1 MRRSKVKLHAAEAAG
16 VSLRHRKRFVILL
29 VIASVILGLG
39 VWAFVI
45 EPNRLVI
52 HYERI
57 VVSSPR
63 PDSRPIRIAAIGD
76 IHAGS
81 PFINT
86 TKLRQIVELTNG
98 QQPDLIVLLGDY
110 MVRDNFYQTLIEP
123 EITAGVLK
131 DLHAPLGVFAVI
143 GNHDSWYDAGRVRRA
158 FETVGITVL
167 ENDVRELR
175 FGDRSLWL
183 IGLADAQT
191 NRHDIRG
198 TLARVPPDASTI
210 VLEHHPDT
218 FLEMPA
224 AVKLILA
231 AHTHGGQVN
240 LPFVGRLIVP
250 SSHGQRFAA
259 GTIRE
264 DGKTMFVTTGVGTSI
279 LPVRFRVP
287 PEIAVLTIEG
297 L

>member
-1 MRRSKVKLHAAEAAG
+1 MPKRRFKP
-16 VSLRHRKRFVILL
+16 LRLILL
-29 VIASVILGLG
+29 AIVSAIVGLG

-45 EPNRLVI
+45 EPNRLVV
-52 HYERI
+52 HYETI

-81 PFINT
+81 PFISS
-86 TKLRQIVELTNG
+86 TKLKRIVALTNS

-110 MVRDNFYQTLIEP
+110 MVRDTFYQTHVEP

-158 FETVGITVL
+158 FETVGISVL
-167 ENDVRELR
+167 ENDVRELH

-191 NRHDIRG
+191 NRHDIHG
-198 TLARVPPDASTI
+198 TMARVPPGASTI
-210 VLEHHPDT
+210 LLMHHPDT
-218 FLEMPA
+218 FLELPA
-224 AVKLILA
+224 AVKLTLA

-240 LPFVGRLIVP
+240 LPYLGRRIVP
-250 SSHGQRFAA
+250 SSYGQRYAA
-259 GTIRE
+259 GIVRE

-279 LPVRFRVP
+279 IPVRFRVP
-287 PEIAVLTIEG
+287 PEIAVLTVEG

>member
-1 MRRSKVKLHAAEAAG
+1 LPKL
-16 VSLRHRKRFVILL
+16 RFKPLKLILL
-29 VIASVILGLG
+29 AIVSAIVGLA
-39 VWAFVI
+39 VWAFLI

-52 HYERI
+52 HYETI

-86 TKLRQIVELTNG
+86 TKLKRIVELTNG

-110 MVRDNFYQTLIEP
+110 MVRDKFYQTLVEP

-131 DLHAPLGVFAVI
+131 DLHAPLGVFAVL
-143 GNHDSWYDAGRVRRA
+143 GNHDSWYDASRVKRA
-158 FETVGITVL
+158 FEAERITVL
-167 ENDVRELR
+167 DNDVRELP
-175 FGDRSLWL
+175 FSDRSLWL

-191 NRHDIRG
+191 NRHDISG
-198 TLARVPPDASTI
+198 TLARVPVGASII

-218 FLEMPA
+218 FLELPSS
-224 AVKLILA
+224 VKLMLA

-250 SSHGQRFAA
+250 SSYGQRYAA
-259 GTIRE
+259 GLIRE
-264 DGKTMFVTTGVGTSI
+264 NGKTMFVTTGVGTSI
-279 LPVRFRVP
+279 LPARFRVP
-287 PEIAVLTIEG
+287 PEIAVLTVQG

>member
-1 MRRSKVKLHAAEAAG
+1 LLAI
-16 VSLRHRKRFVILL
+16 VSGIV
-29 VIASVILGLG
+29 GLA
-39 VWAFVI
+39 VWAFLI

-52 HYERI
+52 HYETI

-63 PDSRPIRIAAIGD
+63 PGSRPMRIAAIGD

-86 TKLRQIVELTNG
+86 TKLKRIVELTNA

-110 MVRDNFYQTLIEP
+110 MVRDKFYQGHIEP

-143 GNHDSWYDAGRVRRA
+143 GNHDSWYDANRVKRA
-158 FETVGITVL
+158 FENEGITIL
-167 ENDVRELR
+167 DNDVKELR
-175 FGDRSLWL
+175 FGDRSVWL

-191 NRHDIRG
+191 NRHDIKG
-198 TLARVPPDASTI
+198 TLRRVPHGASTI
-210 VLEHHPDT
+210 LLEHNPDT
-218 FLEMPA
+218 FLELPSS
-224 AVKLILA
+224 VKLMLA

-250 SSHGQRFAA
+250 SSYGQRYAA
-259 GTIRE
+259 GIVRE
-264 DGKTMFVTTGVGTSI
+264 EGKTMFVTTGVGTSI
-279 LPVRFRVP
+279 IPVRFRVP
-287 PEIAVLTIEG
+287 PEIVVLTVEG

>member
-1 MRRSKVKLHAAEAAG
+1 M
-16 VSLRHRKRFVILL
+16 RKRRRILL
-29 VIASVILGLG
+29 KIILAIALPIVGLG
-39 VWAFVI
+39 VWALLI

-52 HYERI
+52 HYETI
-57 VVSSPR
+57 VLSSPR

-86 TKLRQIVELTNG
+86 TKLKQIVELTNRE
-98 QQPDLIVLLGDY
+98 QPDLIVLLGDY
-110 MVRDNFYQTLIEP
+110 MVRDKFYQTHIEP

-131 DLHAPLGVFAVI
+131 DLYAPLGVFAVI
-143 GNHDSWYDAGRVRRA
+143 GNHDSWYDAPRVSRA
-158 FETVGITVL
+158 FETVGISVL

-183 IGLADAQT
+183 IGLADAWT
-191 NRHDIRG
+191 GRHDIRG
-198 TLARVPPDASTI
+198 TFARVPAGASTI
-210 VLEHHPDT
+210 VITHHPDT
-218 FLEMPA
+218 FLELSA
-224 AVKLILA
+224 DAKLTLA

-240 LPFVGRLIVP
+240 LPYFGRRIVP
-250 SSHGQRFAA
+250 SSYGQRYAA
-259 GTIRE
+259 GVIRE

-279 LPVRFRVP
+279 IPVRFRVP
-287 PEIAVLTIEG
+287 PEIAVLTVQG

>member
-1 MRRSKVKLHAAEAAG
+1 MSQRRIKL
-16 VSLRHRKRFVILL
+16 LKIILL
-29 VIASVILGLG
+29 AIALVIVGLGL
-39 VWAFVI
+39 WAFVI

-63 PDSRPIRIAAIGD
+63 ADSRPLRIAAIGD

-81 PFINT
+81 PFINRS
-86 TKLRQIVELTNG
+86 KLKQLVELTNG

-110 MVRDNFYQTLIEP
+110 MVRDKFYQKLIEP
-123 EITAGVLK
+123 EITASVLK
-131 DLHAPLGVFAVI
+131 DLHAPLGVYAVL
-143 GNHDSWYDAGRVRRA
+143 GNHDSWYDPERVKRA
-158 FETVGITVL
+158 FEKEGITIL
-167 ENDVRELR
+167 DNDVRELR
-175 FGDRSLWL
+175 VSERSVWL

-198 TLARVPPDASTI
+198 TLARVPEGASII

-218 FLEMPA
+218 FLELPPE
-224 AVKLILA
+224 VKLMLA

-240 LPFVGRLIVP
+240 LPFLGRLIVP
-250 SSHGQRFAA
+250 SSYGKRYAA
-259 GTIRE
+259 GIIRE
-264 DGKTMFVTTGVGTSI
+264 GGKTMFVTTGVGTSI

-287 PEIAVLTIEG
+287 PEIAILNVQG

>member
-1 MRRSKVKLHAAEAAG
+1 MPKLRLKPLKLLLLAI
-16 VSLRHRKRFVILL
+16 VSAIVAF
-29 VIASVILGLG
+29 GL
-39 VWAFVI
+39 WAFLI

-52 HYERI
+52 HYETI
-57 VVSSPR
+57 VVSSPK

-86 TKLRQIVELTNG
+86 TKLKQIVELTNREK
-98 QQPDLIVLLGDY
+98 PDLIVLLGDY
-110 MVRDNFYQTLIEP
+110 MVREKFYQTLILP
-123 EITAGVLK
+123 EITASVLK
-131 DLHAPLGVFAVI
+131 GLNAPLGVFAVI
-143 GNHDSWYDAGRVRRA
+143 GNHDSWYDANRVKRA
-158 FETVGITVL
+158 FEKEGITVL
-167 ENDVRELR
+167 DNDVKELR
-175 FGDRSLWL
+175 FGDRSMWL

-191 NRHDIRG
+191 NRHDING
-198 TLARVPPDASTI
+198 TLAQVPEGASTI

-218 FLEMPA
+218 FRELPA
-224 AVKLILA
+224 TVKLMLA

-250 SSHGQRFAA
+250 SSHGQRYAA
-259 GTIRE
+259 GIMRE
-264 DGKTMFVTTGVGTSI
+264 NGKTMFVTTGVGTSI

-287 PEIAVLTIEG
+287 PEIALLTIQG